1 MTGLEELSDLE
12 LQVTD
17 AEGNPP
23 ISRVKNV
30 EAAKSIFKNLCKG
43 DEASA
48 INRARVQGMFD
59 GASPYSS
66 SALRASNQGF
76 RTNLNFGEGEKYL
89 EQAMAAYVDLINGVE
104 QLVRVETTFGDPKQ
118 RVEWSRIMSEEYSF
132 QIRKWDRFNYEY
144 LNLCNHFV
152 GHGVGINYFEDEY
165 CWYWRSTGLGDVLV
179 PRKTQASEQ
188 EIDVATAKRSMQVT
202 ELFSAIEEEDKAA
215 EMGWNVE
222 EVKKAIREASA
233 GVTEISDWEEFQKE
247 VKNNDLY
254 MGGKAAK
261 VHVVHMWVKEFNGTV
276 THLIFRKDGEGKFL
290 YKRQGRYENISQAF
304 TFFTYGIGTNGTYHS
319 IRGLGFKIYQH
330 MQLSN
335 RIRSQAV
342 DNAMLAGSPM
352 VQPEDERALENMAFN
367 YFGPFAILPP
377 NVNYVD
383 RAFPN
388 VSQTMMPVLDELTS
402 MADQRTGQY
411 STQGVFGKG
420 KGDRRTRFE
429 VAAHLEE
436 SSKLSGTAL
445 NLFYSPWDR
454 HHVEVARRFHNPE
467 YPSTEPGYDQIAE
480 YRERCVMRGVPEEA
494 LMAVDVRKTK
504 AVRAVGN
511 GSSGNRMVQ
520 LQQLNELA
528 GTFDAEGRHNL
539 FRDQTAAIVGAD
551 AADRYI
557 PAQPDQRMPQDAKI
571 AQLENKDLLEGGE
584 VEIFPNEIHIV
595 HLDIHVPELE
605 KIWQA
610 VEEGQI
616 ELIEAY
622 QRSVNLFF
630 HCVQHLEFIQ
640 QDPTIAGAV
649 AQYNERLQ
657 QVSEL
662 ISNGEKALAKAQREA
677 EEAAANDEAAQADL
691 AGQPQISPE
700 QQEKMIEHRL
710 KLQMMQ
716 EKHEMEIM
724 IKLQKAQQ
732 DRALQ
737 DLKAGQ
743 SLQELLR

>member
-12 LQVTD
+12 LLVPDTN
-17 AEGNPP
+17 EKPP
-23 ISRVKNV
+23 VSRIKDLR
-30 EAAKSIFKNLCKG
+30 AANSIFKNLCKG

-48 INRARVQGMFD
+48 VNRARIQGMFD
-59 GASPYSS
+59 GAAPYSK
-66 SALRASNQGF
+66 SALNASGQGF
-76 RTNLNFGEGEKYL
+76 RTNLNFGEAEKYL
-89 EQAMAAYVDLINGVE
+89 EQALAAYVDLINGVE
-104 QLVRVETTFGDPKQ
+104 QMVRIQTTWGEDKQ

-132 QIRKWDRFNYEY
+132 QLRQWDRFNYEY

-152 GHGVGINYFEDEY
+152 AHGVGINYFEDEY
-165 CWYWRSTGLGDVLV
+165 CWHWCSTGLGDVLV
-179 PRKTQASEQ
+179 PRQTRASEQ
-188 EIDVATAKRSMQVT
+188 DIDVAAAKRSMQVT
-202 ELFSAIEEEDKAA
+202 ELYSAIEDEEKASK
-215 EMGWNVE
+215 MGWNIKE
-222 EVKKAIREASA
+222 CKKAIKEASA
-233 GVTEISDWEEFQKE
+233 GVTEVTDWEEFQKE
-247 VKNNDLY
+247 IKNNDLY
-254 MGGKAAK
+254 MGGKVAK
-261 VHVVHMWVKEFNGTV
+261 VHVVHMWVKEFDKSI
-276 THLIFRKDGEGKFL
+276 THLIFRKDGEGKEFL
-290 YKRQGRYENISQAF
+290 YKKKESYANIAQAF

-330 MQLSN
+330 MGLSN
-335 RIRSQAV
+335 RIRSQVV

-388 VSQTMMPVLDELTS
+388 VSNTMMPVLEDLTS

-445 NLFYSPWDR
+445 NLFYAPWER
-454 HHVEVARRFHNPE
+454 HHIEVARRFHKPN
-467 YPSTEPGYDQIAE
+467 YPSQSSGYDQVQD
-480 YRERCVMRGVPEEA
+480 YRNRCLARGVPEEA
-494 LMAVDVRKTK
+494 LDNVDWRKTK

-539 FRDQTAAIVGAD
+539 FRDQTAAIVGQD

-557 PAQPDQRMPQDAKI
+557 PARPDQRQPQDAKI
-571 AQLENKDLLEGGE
+571 AQLENRDLMEGVE
-584 VEIFPNEIHIV
+584 VEIFPNEAHAV
-595 HLDIHVPELE
+595 HLEFHVPELE
-605 KIWQA
+605 NIWNA
-610 VEEGQI
+610 HEEGQVD
-616 ELIEAY
+616 EIEAY
-622 QRSVNLFF
+622 LQSVQLFQ

-640 QDPTIAGAV
+640 QDFTIAELV
-649 AQYNERLQ
+649 SEYNQRLQ

-662 ISNGEKALAKAQREA
+662 IVNGERALAKQQREA
-677 EEAAANDEAAQADL
+677 EEEAAQNPEAE
-691 AGQPQISPE
+691 APQPQITPE
-700 QQEKMIEHRL
+700 QQEKLIEHRL

-716 EKHEMEIM
+716 EKHEMEM
-724 IKLQKAQQ
+724 MLKLQKAQQ
-732 DRALQ
+732 ERAIE
-737 DLKAGQ
+737 DLKSQQ
-743 SLQELLR
+743 SLTEFLR

>member
-12 LQVTD
+12 LQVLD
-17 AEGNPP
+17 AEGTPP
-23 ISRVKNV
+23 VSRVKNV
-30 EAAKSIFKNLCKG
+30 EAAQSIFKNLCKG

-48 INRARVQGMFD
+48 VNRARVQGMFD
-59 GASPYSS
+59 GAAPYSNA
-66 SALRASNQGF
+66 ALRASNQGF
-76 RTNLNFGEGEKYL
+76 RTNLNFGEAEKYL

-104 QLVRVETTFGDPKQ
+104 QVVRIETMFGDSKQ

-179 PRKTQASEQ
+179 PRQTRASEQ
-188 EIDVATAKRSMQVT
+188 DIDVATAKRSMQVT
-202 ELFSAIEEEDKAA
+202 ELFSAIEDEEKAA
-215 EMGWNVE
+215 EMGWNVK
-222 EVKKAIREASA
+222 EVQKAIREASA
-233 GVTEISDWEEFQKE
+233 SISDATNWEEFQKE
-247 VKNNDLY
+247 IKNNDLY

-261 VHVVHMWVKEFNGTV
+261 VQVVHMWVKEFDGSV

-290 YKRQGRYENISQAF
+290 YKRSRRYDNISRAF

-330 MQLSN
+330 MQLAN

-377 NVNYVD
+377 NVKYVD

-388 VSQTMMPVLDELTS
+388 VSQTMMPVLTELTS

-420 KGDRRTRFE
+420 DRRTRFE

-436 SSKLSGTAL
+436 SAKLSGTAL
-445 NLFYSPWDR
+445 NLFYAPWDR
-454 HHVEVARRFHNPE
+454 HHTEVARRFHNPD
-467 YPSTEPGYDQIAE
+467 YPSQEPGYDQVVE
-480 YRERCVMRGVPEEA
+480 YRERCMARGVPEEA
-494 LMAVDVRKTK
+494 LDAVDVRKTK

-539 FRDQTAAIVGAD
+539 FRDQTAAIVGSD

-571 AQLENKDLLEGGE
+571 AQLENKDLMEGGE
-584 VEIFPNEIHIV
+584 VEIFPNEIHTV

-605 KIWQA
+605 RIWQA

-630 HCVQHLEFIQ
+630 HCVQHLGFVQ
-640 QDPTIAGAV
+640 QDPTIAEAV
-649 AQYNERLQ
+649 AGYNERLQ
-657 QVSEL
+657 RVSEL
-662 ISNGEKALAKAQREA
+662 ISNGEKALAKEQREA
-677 EEAAANDEAAQADL
+677 EEAAANDAEAQAQL
-691 AGQPQISPE
+691 QQQPQITPA
-700 QQEKMIEHRL
+700 QQEKLIEHRL
-710 KLQMMQ
+710 KLQMMK
-716 EKHEMEIM
+716 EKHDMEMM
-724 IKLQKAQQ
+724 LKLQKAQQ
-732 DRALQ
+732 ERSLQ
-737 DLKAGQ
+737 DLKAEQ
-743 SLQELLR
+743 NLREFLR